1 MKGVFVLIVGGE
13 LKTYHDYQ
21 DIPEDFDH
29 VIKFIPDMPP
39 GPHSQEQH
47 EEMEKWVDRLQ
58 SLMKKEREKNV

>member
-58 SLMKKEREKNV
+58 YLMKKEREKNV

>member
-47 EEMEKWVDRLQ
+47 EEMEQWVDRLQ

>member
-58 SLMKKEREKNV
+58 FLMKKEREKNV